1 MVAEVKKIRR
11 PLFLGIFAYVATIF
25 INKSTQLTG
34 KTIRLPHN
42 IWYTNLNILP
52 RIGVERLM
60 HKMRFFQSVQ
70 FKLVIMYLLLIIV
83 AMQVIG
89 AYFVRELEGQL
100 EKNFQDSITNSITLL
115 DYNAREEII
124 KNSDN
129 SVKLQNDIRELLVD
143 FSRASSNLIEV
154 RIVDDKGKILGTSNL
169 NNQGIVGQKSNDP
182 LVKRTL
188 SLGTTS
194 EDKIYKDESNKN
206 NRVWVNVSSIKN
218 KGKVIGAIYLVADI
232 ESVYKQVDD
241 ITNIFI
247 TGTLIAMIIT
257 AVLGI
262 LLSRTITKPI
272 VEMKRQA
279 YAMARGNYSRKV
291 KVYGVDEIGELADS
305 FNTLTKRVQEAQ
317 AMTEG
322 ERRKLSSVLAY
333 MTDGVIATD
342 RRGKVI
348 LINTPAEKMLRVKHE
363 SANGRSII
371 DVLDIGDTYQFE
383 DLMEVDGSLT
393 MDRSTLD
400 KPYVLRAN
408 FSVIQR
414 ETGFNNGVIAVLHDI
429 TDQEKVDQERR
440 DFVSNVSHELR
451 TPLTSMHSYLEALS
465 DGAWEDKEIAPRFLE
480 VTQNE
485 TERMIRLV
493 NDLLKLSRMDGG
505 REQLEKSFVNFTDF
519 FNHIIDRFEMM
530 KKETI
535 MFKRHIPR
543 EPVIIEIDEDKVM
556 QVLDNII
563 SNANKYSP
571 DGGRI
576 SFYLKKFED
585 EIEVSIADEGL
596 GVPDEDL
603 ANVFDRFFR
612 VDKARSREMGGTGLG
627 LAIAREVIEAHGGR
641 IWAERNKTKGT
652 IIKFTLPYSD
662 LPEDDWE

>member
-1 MVAEVKKIRR
+1 
-11 PLFLGIFAYVATIF
+11 
-25 INKSTQLTG
+25 
-34 KTIRLPHN
+34 
-42 IWYTNLNILP
+42 
-52 RIGVERLM
+52 M

-143 FSRASSNLIEV
+143 YSRASSNLIEV

-218 KGKVIGAIYLVADI
+218 KGQVIGAIYLVADI

-393 MDRSTLD
+393 MDRSTID

-641 IWAERNKTKGT
+641 IWAERNKNKGT

>member
-1 MVAEVKKIRR
+1 M
-11 PLFLGIFAYVATIF
+11 GIFAYLVTIF

-89 AYFVRELEGQL
+89 AYLVRELEGQL

-143 FSRASSNLIEV
+143 YSRASSNLIEV

-218 KGKVIGAIYLVADI
+218 KGQVIGAIYLVADI

-641 IWAERNKTKGT
+641 IWAERNKNKGT

>member
-1 MVAEVKKIRR
+1 M
-11 PLFLGIFAYVATIF
+11 GIFAYLGTIF

-34 KTIRLPHN
+34 KTIRLHHN

-143 FSRASSNLIEV
+143 YSRASSNLIEV

-218 KGKVIGAIYLVADI
+218 KGQVIGAIYLVADI

-272 VEMKRQA
+272 IEMKRQA
-279 YAMARGNYSRKV
+279 YAMARGNYSLKV

>member
-1 MVAEVKKIRR
+1 
-11 PLFLGIFAYVATIF
+11 
-25 INKSTQLTG
+25 
-34 KTIRLPHN
+34 
-42 IWYTNLNILP
+42 
-52 RIGVERLM
+52 M

-143 FSRASSNLIEV
+143 YSRASSNLIEV

-218 KGKVIGAIYLVADI
+218 KGQVIGAIYLVADI

-543 EPVIIEIDEDKVM
+543 ETVIIEIDEDKVM

-641 IWAERNKTKGT
+641 IWAERNKNKGT

>member
-1 MVAEVKKIRR
+1 
-11 PLFLGIFAYVATIF
+11 
-25 INKSTQLTG
+25 
-34 KTIRLPHN
+34 
-42 IWYTNLNILP
+42 
-52 RIGVERLM
+52 M

-100 EKNFQDSITNSITLL
+100 EKNFQGSITNSITLL

-143 FSRASSNLIEV
+143 YSRASSNLIEV

-218 KGKVIGAIYLVADI
+218 KGQVIGAIYLVADI

-272 VEMKRQA
+272 IEMKRQA

>member
-1 MVAEVKKIRR
+1 
-11 PLFLGIFAYVATIF
+11 
-25 INKSTQLTG
+25 
-34 KTIRLPHN
+34 
-42 IWYTNLNILP
+42 
-52 RIGVERLM
+52 M

-143 FSRASSNLIEV
+143 YSRASSNLIEV

-218 KGKVIGAIYLVADI
+218 KGQVIGAIYLVADI

-641 IWAERNKTKGT
+641 IWAERNKNKGT

-662 LPEDDWE
+662 LPED

>member
-1 MVAEVKKIRR
+1 M
-11 PLFLGIFAYVATIF
+11 GIFAYLGTIF

-34 KTIRLPHN
+34 KTIRLHHN

-143 FSRASSNLIEV
+143 YSRASSNLIEV

-169 NNQGIVGQKSNDP
+169 NNQGIVVQKSNDP

-218 KGKVIGAIYLVADI
+218 KGQVIGAIYLVADI

-272 VEMKRQA
+272 IEMKRQA

>member
-1 MVAEVKKIRR
+1 M
-11 PLFLGIFAYVATIF
+11 GIFAYLGTIF

-34 KTIRLPHN
+34 KTIRLHHN

-143 FSRASSNLIEV
+143 YSRASSNLIEV

-218 KGKVIGAIYLVADI
+218 KGQVIGAIYLVADI

-272 VEMKRQA
+272 IEMKRQA

-627 LAIAREVIEAHGGR
+627 LAIAREVIEVHGGR

>member
-1 MVAEVKKIRR
+1 
-11 PLFLGIFAYVATIF
+11 
-25 INKSTQLTG
+25 
-34 KTIRLPHN
+34 
-42 IWYTNLNILP
+42 
-52 RIGVERLM
+52 M

-143 FSRASSNLIEV
+143 YSRASSNLIEV

-218 KGKVIGAIYLVADI
+218 KGQVIGAIYLVADI

-400 KPYVLRAN
+400 KLYVLRAN

-641 IWAERNKTKGT
+641 IWAERNKNKGT

>member
-1 MVAEVKKIRR
+1 M
-11 PLFLGIFAYVATIF
+11 GIFAYLVTIF
-25 INKSTQLTG
+25 INKSTQLTV
-34 KTIRLPHN
+34 KTIRLHHN

-143 FSRASSNLIEV
+143 YSRASSNLIEV

-218 KGKVIGAIYLVADI
+218 KGQVIGAIYLVADI

-272 VEMKRQA
+272 IEMKRQA

>member
-1 MVAEVKKIRR
+1 
-11 PLFLGIFAYVATIF
+11 
-25 INKSTQLTG
+25 
-34 KTIRLPHN
+34 
-42 IWYTNLNILP
+42 
-52 RIGVERLM
+52 M

-143 FSRASSNLIEV
+143 YSRASSNLIEV

-218 KGKVIGAIYLVADI
+218 KGQVIGAIYLVADI

-272 VEMKRQA
+272 IEMKRQA

-465 DGAWEDKEIAPRFLE
+465 DGAWEDKEIAPRFIE

>member
-1 MVAEVKKIRR
+1 M
-11 PLFLGIFAYVATIF
+11 GIFAYLVTIF

-129 SVKLQNDIRELLVD
+129 SVKLQNDIRELLVNY
-143 FSRASSNLIEV
+143 SRASSNLIEV

-218 KGKVIGAIYLVADI
+218 KGQVIGAIYLVADI

-641 IWAERNKTKGT
+641 IWAERNKNKGT

>member
-1 MVAEVKKIRR
+1 
-11 PLFLGIFAYVATIF
+11 
-25 INKSTQLTG
+25 
-34 KTIRLPHN
+34 
-42 IWYTNLNILP
+42 
-52 RIGVERLM
+52 
-60 HKMRFFQSVQ
+60 
-70 FKLVIMYLLLIIV
+70 
-83 AMQVIG
+83 

-143 FSRASSNLIEV
+143 YSRASSNLIEV

-218 KGKVIGAIYLVADI
+218 KGQVIGAIYLVADI

-641 IWAERNKTKGT
+641 IWAERNKNKGT

>member
-1 MVAEVKKIRR
+1 M
-11 PLFLGIFAYVATIF
+11 GIFAYLGTIF

-34 KTIRLPHN
+34 KTIRLHHN

-143 FSRASSNLIEV
+143 YSRASSNLIEV

-218 KGKVIGAIYLVADI
+218 KGQVIGAIYLVADI

-272 VEMKRQA
+272 IEMKRQA

-493 NDLLKLSRMDGG
+493 NDLLKLFRMDGG

>member
-1 MVAEVKKIRR
+1 M
-11 PLFLGIFAYVATIF
+11 GIFAYLVTIF

-143 FSRASSNLIEV
+143 YSRASSNLIEV

-218 KGKVIGAIYLVADI
+218 KGQVIGAIYLVADI

-641 IWAERNKTKGT
+641 IWAERNKNKGT

>member
-1 MVAEVKKIRR
+1 M
-11 PLFLGIFAYVATIF
+11 GIFAYLVTIF

-143 FSRASSNLIEV
+143 YSRASSNLIEV

-218 KGKVIGAIYLVADI
+218 KGQVIGAIYLVADI

-408 FSVIQR
+408 FSVNQR

-641 IWAERNKTKGT
+641 IWAERNKNKGT

>member
-1 MVAEVKKIRR
+1 
-11 PLFLGIFAYVATIF
+11 
-25 INKSTQLTG
+25 
-34 KTIRLPHN
+34 
-42 IWYTNLNILP
+42 
-52 RIGVERLM
+52 M

-143 FSRASSNLIEV
+143 YSRASSNLIEV

-218 KGKVIGAIYLVADI
+218 KGQVIGAIYLVADI

-272 VEMKRQA
+272 IEMKRQA

-451 TPLTSMHSYLEALS
+451 TPLTSTHSYLEALS

>member
-1 MVAEVKKIRR
+1 M
-11 PLFLGIFAYVATIF
+11 GIFAYLVTIF

-34 KTIRLPHN
+34 KTIRLPYN

-143 FSRASSNLIEV
+143 YSRASSNLIEV
-154 RIVDDKGKILGTSNL
+154 RIVDDKGKILVTSNL

-218 KGKVIGAIYLVADI
+218 KGQVIGAIYLVADI

-641 IWAERNKTKGT
+641 IWAERNKNKGT

>member
-1 MVAEVKKIRR
+1 
-11 PLFLGIFAYVATIF
+11 
-25 INKSTQLTG
+25 
-34 KTIRLPHN
+34 
-42 IWYTNLNILP
+42 
-52 RIGVERLM
+52 M

-115 DYNAREEII
+115 DYNAREEIL

-129 SVKLQNDIRELLVD
+129 TVKLQNDIRELLVD
-143 FSRASSNLIEV
+143 YSRASSNIVEV
-154 RIVDDKGKILGTSNL
+154 RIVDNKGKILGTSNL

-182 LVKRTL
+182 LIKRTL
-188 SLGTTS
+188 SLGTAS
-194 EDKIYKDESNKN
+194 EDKIYRDESNKN

-218 KGKVIGAIYLVADI
+218 KGEVIGAIYLVADI
-232 ESVYKQVDD
+232 ESVYQQVDD

-257 AVLGI
+257 AILGI

-272 VEMKRQA
+272 IEMKRQA

-348 LINTPAEKMLRVKHE
+348 FINTPAEKMLRIKHE

-371 DVLDIGDTYQFE
+371 DVLDIGDKFQFE

-393 MDRSTLD
+393 MDRSTSD
-400 KPYVLRAN
+400 KPYILRAN

-505 REQLEKSFVNFTDF
+505 RERLEKSFVNFTDF

-535 MFKRHIPR
+535 MFKRHIPK

-576 SFYLKKFED
+576 SFYLKKYEN

-603 ANVFDRFFR
+603 ATIFDRFFR

-641 IWAERNKTKGT
+641 IWAEQNKSKGT

>member
-1 MVAEVKKIRR
+1 M
-11 PLFLGIFAYVATIF
+11 GIFAYLGTIF

-34 KTIRLPHN
+34 KTIRLHHN

-143 FSRASSNLIEV
+143 YSRASSNLIEV

-218 KGKVIGAIYLVADI
+218 KGQVIGAIYLVADI

-247 TGTLIAMIIT
+247 TETLIAMIIT

-272 VEMKRQA
+272 IEMKRQA

>member
-1 MVAEVKKIRR
+1 
-11 PLFLGIFAYVATIF
+11 
-25 INKSTQLTG
+25 
-34 KTIRLPHN
+34 
-42 IWYTNLNILP
+42 
-52 RIGVERLM
+52 M

-143 FSRASSNLIEV
+143 YSRASSNLIEV

-218 KGKVIGAIYLVADI
+218 KGQVIGAIYLVADI

-272 VEMKRQA
+272 IEMKRQA

-342 RRGKVI
+342 RPGKVI

>member
-1 MVAEVKKIRR
+1 
-11 PLFLGIFAYVATIF
+11 
-25 INKSTQLTG
+25 
-34 KTIRLPHN
+34 
-42 IWYTNLNILP
+42 
-52 RIGVERLM
+52 M

-143 FSRASSNLIEV
+143 YSRASSNLIEV

-218 KGKVIGAIYLVADI
+218 KGQVIGAIYLVADI

-414 ETGFNNGVIAVLHDI
+414 ETGFNNRVIAVLHDI

-641 IWAERNKTKGT
+641 IWAERNKNKGT

>member
-1 MVAEVKKIRR
+1 
-11 PLFLGIFAYVATIF
+11 
-25 INKSTQLTG
+25 
-34 KTIRLPHN
+34 
-42 IWYTNLNILP
+42 
-52 RIGVERLM
+52 M

-143 FSRASSNLIEV
+143 YSRASSNLIEV

-218 KGKVIGAIYLVADI
+218 KGQVIGAIYLVADI

>member
-1 MVAEVKKIRR
+1 M
-11 PLFLGIFAYVATIF
+11 GIFAYLVTIF

-70 FKLVIMYLLLIIV
+70 FKFVIMYLLLIIV

-143 FSRASSNLIEV
+143 YSRASSNLIEV

-218 KGKVIGAIYLVADI
+218 KGQVIGAIYLVADI

-641 IWAERNKTKGT
+641 IWAERNKNKGT

>member
-1 MVAEVKKIRR
+1 
-11 PLFLGIFAYVATIF
+11 
-25 INKSTQLTG
+25 
-34 KTIRLPHN
+34 
-42 IWYTNLNILP
+42 
-52 RIGVERLM
+52 M

-143 FSRASSNLIEV
+143 YSRASSNLIEV

-218 KGKVIGAIYLVADI
+218 KGQVIGAIYLVADI

-493 NDLLKLSRMDGG
+493 NYLLKLSRMDGG

-641 IWAERNKTKGT
+641 IWAERNKNKGT

>member
-1 MVAEVKKIRR
+1 M
-11 PLFLGIFAYVATIF
+11 GIFAYLVTIF

-143 FSRASSNLIEV
+143 YSRASSNLIEV

-218 KGKVIGAIYLVADI
+218 KGQVIGAIYLVADI

-505 REQLEKSFVNFTDF
+505 REQLEKSFVNFTYF

-641 IWAERNKTKGT
+641 IWAERNKNKGT

>member
-1 MVAEVKKIRR
+1 
-11 PLFLGIFAYVATIF
+11 
-25 INKSTQLTG
+25 
-34 KTIRLPHN
+34 
-42 IWYTNLNILP
+42 
-52 RIGVERLM
+52 M

-143 FSRASSNLIEV
+143 YSRASSNLIEV

-218 KGKVIGAIYLVADI
+218 KGQVIGAIYLVADI

-272 VEMKRQA
+272 IEMKRQA

-383 DLMEVDGSLT
+383 DLMEVDGALT

>member
-1 MVAEVKKIRR
+1 
-11 PLFLGIFAYVATIF
+11 
-25 INKSTQLTG
+25 
-34 KTIRLPHN
+34 
-42 IWYTNLNILP
+42 
-52 RIGVERLM
+52 M

-143 FSRASSNLIEV
+143 YSRASSNLIEV

-218 KGKVIGAIYLVADI
+218 KGQVIGAIYLVADI

-279 YAMARGNYSRKV
+279 DAMARGNYSRKV

-641 IWAERNKTKGT
+641 IWAERNKNKGT

>member
-1 MVAEVKKIRR
+1 M
-11 PLFLGIFAYVATIF
+11 GIFAYLVTIF

-143 FSRASSNLIEV
+143 YSRASSNLIEV

-218 KGKVIGAIYLVADI
+218 KGQVIGAIYLVADI

-414 ETGFNNGVIAVLHDI
+414 ETGFNNGVIAVHHDI

-641 IWAERNKTKGT
+641 IWAERNKNKGT

>member
-1 MVAEVKKIRR
+1 M
-11 PLFLGIFAYVATIF
+11 GIFAYLGTIF

-34 KTIRLPHN
+34 KTIRLHHN

-143 FSRASSNLIEV
+143 YSRASSNLIEV

-218 KGKVIGAIYLVADI
+218 IGQVIGAIYLVADI

-272 VEMKRQA
+272 IEMKRQA

>member
-1 MVAEVKKIRR
+1 
-11 PLFLGIFAYVATIF
+11 
-25 INKSTQLTG
+25 
-34 KTIRLPHN
+34 
-42 IWYTNLNILP
+42 
-52 RIGVERLM
+52 M

-100 EKNFQDSITNSITLL
+100 EKNFQNSITNSITLL

-143 FSRASSNLIEV
+143 YSRASSNLIEV
-154 RIVDDKGKILGTSNL
+154 RIVDEKGKILGTSNL

-218 KGKVIGAIYLVADI
+218 KGEVIGAIYLVADI

-247 TGTLIAMIIT
+247 TGTLIAMVIT
-257 AVLGI
+257 AILGI

-371 DVLDIGDTYQFE
+371 DVLDIGDSYQFE

-400 KPYVLRAN
+400 KPYILRAN

-505 REQLEKSFVNFTDF
+505 REHLEKSFVNFTDF

-535 MFKRHIPR
+535 MFKRHIPK

-585 EIEVSIADEGL
+585 EIEISIVDEGL
-596 GVPDEDL
+596 GVPEEDL

-641 IWAERNKTKGT
+641 IWAERNKSKGT
-652 IIKFTLPYSD
+652 VIKFTLPYSD

>member
-1 MVAEVKKIRR
+1 
-11 PLFLGIFAYVATIF
+11 
-25 INKSTQLTG
+25 
-34 KTIRLPHN
+34 
-42 IWYTNLNILP
+42 
-52 RIGVERLM
+52 
-60 HKMRFFQSVQ
+60 
-70 FKLVIMYLLLIIV
+70 
-83 AMQVIG
+83 MQVIG

-393 MDRSTLD
+393 MDRSTFD

>member
-1 MVAEVKKIRR
+1 
-11 PLFLGIFAYVATIF
+11 
-25 INKSTQLTG
+25 
-34 KTIRLPHN
+34 
-42 IWYTNLNILP
+42 
-52 RIGVERLM
+52 
-60 HKMRFFQSVQ
+60 MRFFQSVQ

-143 FSRASSNLIEV
+143 YSRASSNLIEV

-218 KGKVIGAIYLVADI
+218 KGQVIGAIYLVADI

-641 IWAERNKTKGT
+641 IWAERNKNKGT

>member
-1 MVAEVKKIRR
+1 M
-11 PLFLGIFAYVATIF
+11 GIFAYLGTIF

-34 KTIRLPHN
+34 KTIRLHHN

-143 FSRASSNLIEV
+143 YSRASSNLIEV

-218 KGKVIGAIYLVADI
+218 KGQVIGAIYLVADI

-272 VEMKRQA
+272 IEMKRQA

-383 DLMEVDGSLT
+383 DLMEVDGST

>member
-1 MVAEVKKIRR
+1 
-11 PLFLGIFAYVATIF
+11 
-25 INKSTQLTG
+25 
-34 KTIRLPHN
+34 
-42 IWYTNLNILP
+42 
-52 RIGVERLM
+52 M

-100 EKNFQDSITNSITLL
+100 EKNFQDSITNIITLL

-143 FSRASSNLIEV
+143 YSRASSNLIEV

-218 KGKVIGAIYLVADI
+218 KGQVIGAIYLVADI

-272 VEMKRQA
+272 IEMKRQA

>member
-1 MVAEVKKIRR
+1 
-11 PLFLGIFAYVATIF
+11 
-25 INKSTQLTG
+25 
-34 KTIRLPHN
+34 
-42 IWYTNLNILP
+42 
-52 RIGVERLM
+52 M

-143 FSRASSNLIEV
+143 YSRASSNIIEV

-169 NNQGIVGQKSNDP
+169 DNQGIVGQKSNDP

-218 KGKVIGAIYLVADI
+218 KGQVIGAIYLVADI

-272 VEMKRQA
+272 IEMKRQA

-535 MFKRHIPR
+535 MFKRHIPK

-603 ANVFDRFFR
+603 AKVFDRFFR

-641 IWAERNKTKGT
+641 IWAERNKSKGT

>member
-1 MVAEVKKIRR
+1 
-11 PLFLGIFAYVATIF
+11 
-25 INKSTQLTG
+25 
-34 KTIRLPHN
+34 
-42 IWYTNLNILP
+42 
-52 RIGVERLM
+52 M

-143 FSRASSNLIEV
+143 YSRASSNLIEV

-218 KGKVIGAIYLVADI
+218 KGQVIGAIYLVADI

-272 VEMKRQA
+272 IEMKRQA

-305 FNTLTKRVQEAQ
+305 FNTLTKRVQKAQ

>member
-1 MVAEVKKIRR
+1 M
-11 PLFLGIFAYVATIF
+11 GIFAYLVTIF

-143 FSRASSNLIEV
+143 YSRASSNLIEV

-218 KGKVIGAIYLVADI
+218 KGQVIGAIYLVADI

-603 ANVFDRFFR
+603 ANVFDRFFH

-641 IWAERNKTKGT
+641 IWAERNKNKGT